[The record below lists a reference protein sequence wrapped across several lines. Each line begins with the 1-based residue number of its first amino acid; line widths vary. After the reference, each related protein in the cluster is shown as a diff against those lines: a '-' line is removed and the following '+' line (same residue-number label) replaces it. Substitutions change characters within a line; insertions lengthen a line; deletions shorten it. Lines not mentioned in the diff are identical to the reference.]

1 MLFTAQILGLHVLLG
16 VDPILVGVVGIGMDL
31 ALVPGAPMPEHSRS
45 FHTTSH
51 LPVRLSL

>member
-1 MLFTAQILGLHVLLG
+1 MLSTARILGLHALPG